1 MRITEE
7 FFYVISRNFLCDKW
21 HGIKNGTENFCLIF
35 IDWFFELEQDNKAWW
50 DAWPTFFSCKMKK
63 WHRVE
68 TSCHL
73 PDQKIVKIKIKRRKY
88 SVFLADSL
96 FFAQQGSVFV
106 WSNFSAFQMDSDSV
120 FQKTFC
126 IGLIFWGEGIITK
139 TQFFHKV
146 CFLDSEL
153 SEAKFSMCLVL

>member
-1 MRITEE
+1 M
-7 FFYVISRNFLCDKW
+7 
-21 HGIKNGTENFCLIF
+21 
-35 IDWFFELEQDNKAWW
+35 
-50 DAWPTFFSCKMKK
+50 
-63 WHRVE
+63 E
-68 TSCHL
+68 TSCYL

-106 WSNFSAFQMDSDSV
+106 WSNFSAFQMDSV

-126 IGLIFWGEGIITK
+126 IGLIFSGEGINTK

-146 CFLDSEL
+146 CFLDSKL
-153 SEAKFSMCLVL
+153 SEAKFSMSLVL